1 MKNHFLF
8 AISTNLE
15 ITENSHTLIYNSTIE
30 EKDKKAKNVTCFQSP
45 KIALFTLHL
54 TLKFSII
61 RVLGKSI

>member
-30 EKDKKAKNVTCFQSP
+30 EKDKKAKNVTCF
-45 KIALFTLHL
+45 
-54 TLKFSII
+54 
-61 RVLGKSI
+61 